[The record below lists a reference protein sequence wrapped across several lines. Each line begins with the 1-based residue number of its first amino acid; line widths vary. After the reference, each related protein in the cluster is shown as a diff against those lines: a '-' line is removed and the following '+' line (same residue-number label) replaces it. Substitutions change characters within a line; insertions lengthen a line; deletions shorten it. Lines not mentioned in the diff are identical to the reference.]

1 MNSCEGTFAT
11 MAAAIASL
19 DAPSVKSVRPVP
31 SYRGLL
37 TFGNRDRYDDAIAID
52 VERYPRTKRAV
63 AQSASKYVAPQESSG
78 KKDNAIQG
86 GSVTLQRTYKIK
98 KDGEDV
104 EVEKEELEKAYLY
117 GRTIVNI
124 SDADQNV
131 TKLETEAQLSI
142 VGFVENTGVQ
152 KTLPFF
158 LLLEFI

>member
-1 MNSCEGTFAT
+1 
-11 MAAAIASL
+11 MAEVVSSL
-19 DAPSVKSVRPVP
+19 EVPAVKKVRPVP

-37 TFGNRDRYDDAIAID
+37 TLGNRDKYDDAIAID

-63 AQSASKYVAPQESSG
+63 AQSASKYVSPQETSG
-78 KKDNAIQG
+78 NQANAIQG

-131 TKLETEAQLSI
+131 TRLETESQLSI
-142 VGFVENTGVQ
+142 VGFVEQKGVL
-152 KTLPFF
+152 KSILKRF
-158 LLLEFI
+158 LTCV

>member
-1 MNSCEGTFAT
+1 MAEVVNSLEEPA
-11 MAAAIASL
+11 
-19 DAPSVKSVRPVP
+19 VKKVRPVP

-37 TFGNRDRYDDAIAID
+37 TLGNRDKYDDAIAID

-63 AQSASKYVAPQESSG
+63 AQSASKYVAPQETSG
-78 KKDNAIQG
+78 NQANAIQG

-131 TKLETEAQLSI
+131 TRLETESQLSI
-142 VGFVENTGVQ
+142 VGFVEQKGVLNSIS
-152 KTLPFF
+152 KRF
-158 LLLEFI
+158 LTCV